1 MENTPTPQNPVIS
14 PIDVLMQQVDL
25 LPFWAK
31 LVLYSTLQQELKG
44 FFSQSTLLSFAP
56 EHTLQLWVPE
66 INRQVVSDLGKRGE
80 LIESPVQRI
89 LKLAN
94 YKKNIVSIAILSQW
108 SLAQCAE
115 VLCLAL
121 DKDVLIPPVS
131 ATILATIHYLAGRT
145 RLGEYLLQIN
155 RLTLE
160 QLDQALRTQ
169 KSIEATMG
177 ERVGIANV
185 LINLNYIK
193 KEDSEAILYLKEDS
207 KKHFPKE
214 LAHLTGGAPAP
225 VSGGSDAAAQA
236 KIAQLEAQL
245 QQAVQHIRKMEAY
258 LKTKQ

>member
-14 PIDVLMQQVDL
+14 PVDVLMQQVDL

-66 INRQVVSDLGKRGE
+66 PNRQVLLDLEKRRE
-80 LIESPVQRI
+80 TIEGPVQRI

-94 YKKNIVSIAILSQW
+94 YRKNIVSIAVLNQW
-108 SLAQCAE
+108 SLAQCSE
-115 VLCLAL
+115 VLCKAL
-121 DKDVLIPPVS
+121 DKEVIIPPVS
-131 ATILATIHYLAGRT
+131 ATVLATIHYLAGRT

-214 LAHLTGGAPAP
+214 LIHLAPGAGA
-225 VSGGSDAAAQA
+225 SGTPDAAAQA
-236 KIAQLEAQL
+236 KIAHLEAQL